1 MGYQIALRIGDGVV
15 EWVWFR
21 SSFCAKQ
28 VPHKSRAPARGRP
41 VSIAGK
47 EGTIKNMNGCLHRR
61 SKTRP
66 RNQTHLLHQRLLTFP
81 RS

>member
-28 VPHKSRAPARGRP
+28 VPHSL
-41 VSIAGK
+41 V
-47 EGTIKNMNGCLHRR
+47 L
-61 SKTRP
+61 
-66 RNQTHLLHQRLLTFP
+66 QRVVDLFP
-81 RS
+81 